1 MSESSLNKQVAGT
14 HYVKCSIQPI
24 EYIHANKL
32 GFIEGNVVKYI
43 TRFRDK
49 NGEADLRK
57 IIHYIEL
64 LIELEYGDA
73 GKSNRS

>member
-1 MSESSLNKQVAGT
+1 MSALNKQEGGG
-14 HYVKCSIQPI
+14 HYVKCPIQPV
-24 EYIHANKL
+24 EYIHANDL

-57 IIHYIEL
+57 IIHYVEL

-73 GKSNRS
+73 GKTNRG